1 MSQERVRILD
11 SEEGRRKE
19 KRSTDSIDSDYVSLN
34 PSDSSNASSGHYQVN
49 RDGGWGW
56 VIVAAS
62 FLCNMV
68 LDGIGYSFG
77 VMLQPLAKEFGC
89 GTASMSFVGSL
100 LMGGYLLVGP
110 IAAASV
116 NRYGTRKTCITGS
129 LISSIAIFSSSFSGS
144 VACLVIT
151 YGIIG
156 GIGIGFMYVPAVVA
170 VGEYF
175 SLRLSL
181 ATGICVTG
189 SGVGTILFAPF
200 STWLVSNYGWR
211 GCNRVMA
218 LLCLACSLCGLV
230 MKPVPKNHNPNN
242 EENIKDEVVETI
254 VNFERIETSLFSRI
268 VNKIVNKQ
276 LVKSVPFRLIWIG
289 NLFEV
294 MGVYCPYV
302 YLPMLATSFGISASN
317 ASFLISVVGITNTIG
332 RILSGW
338 FADFPKVNAIIVTV
352 IALIISGIFSIS
364 FCLLGYLS
372 TSSNIYIIFIVIC
385 GMFGFFLSAIPVVTS
400 AMLVDVMGIEMLTTS
415 FGALNLVRGISV
427 FLGPPISGFV
437 LDKTGNYNAPFYISG
452 GLLLVS
458 AVFHIAAWIVKN
470 NTFKTRDGY
479 HRLN

>member
-1 MSQERVRILD
+1 MSEERVVILGSD
-11 SEEGRRKE
+11 EGRRNE
-19 KRSTDSIDSDYVSLN
+19 KRSTDSNDSDYVSLN
-34 PSDSSNASSGHYQVN
+34 PSDSSNASQGNYQVN

-56 VIVAAS
+56 VIVFAS

-77 VMLQPLAKEFGC
+77 VMLQPLAKEFGS
-89 GTASMSFVGSL
+89 GTAAMSFVGSL
-100 LMGGYLLVGP
+100 LMGGYLLIGP

-116 NRYGTRKTCITGS
+116 NRYGTRCTCITGS
-129 LISSIAIFSSSFSGS
+129 LISSVAIFLSSFSGS

-151 YGIIG
+151 YGIFG
-156 GIGIGFMYVPAVVA
+156 GIGIGLMYVPAVVA

-200 STWLVSNYGWR
+200 STWLVTNYGWR

-230 MKPVPKNHNPNN
+230 MKPVKKNQD
-242 EENIKDEVVETI
+242 EDIKRETVETI
-254 VNFERIETSLFSRI
+254 VNYERKERSLWSKI

-276 LVKSVPFRLIWIG
+276 LVNSVPFRLIWIG

-338 FADFPKVNAIIVTV
+338 LTDFPNVNAIIVTV
-352 IALIISGIFSIS
+352 GALIISGICSIC

-385 GMFGFFLSAIPVVTS
+385 GLFGFFLSAIPVVTS

-437 LDKTGNYNAPFYISG
+437 LDKTENYNAPFYISG

-458 AVFHIAAWIVKN
+458 AVFHLAAWIVKN
-470 NTFKTRDGY
+470 KSLKRRDGY
-479 HRLN
+479 QLIN